1 MSSEIRKTSTKF
13 SSKLYQKNESSLMTS
28 VTYEKTQ
35 QFSSLNGELREEMPF
50 VANLNDRIVMGNSSE
65 W

>member
-13 SSKLYQKNESSLMTS
+13 SSKLYQKNESSLMTLVVS
-28 VTYEKTQ
+28 N
-35 QFSSLNGELREEMPF
+35 LNGELREEMPF